1 MPRMRFFAARGKEY
15 SMDLQH
21 VFPCLVPMSFR
32 EKLPG
37 DTVFRRFFDLAVVY
51 REEPPDG
58 PAGSDTES
66 PPVRSRE
73 NPPDVPASAAADGLP
88 GGSPGDP
95 PEPEGSRAG
104 SLFVTAEDLAEE
116 GCTEQDVYETALG
129 NAVRKRPAVIRDI
142 RSIIPC
148 AQESS
153 PPMYV
158 LSNRELCYGA
168 SAILYPG
175 IRKVLGSVFE
185 EDLILIPSSVH
196 EWIIL
201 PRDTGADT
209 AFMNELIGH
218 VNRTE
223 VRPDEVLGSHVY
235 FYRLQDHML
244 TM

>member
-1 MPRMRFFAARGKEY
+1 
-15 SMDLQH
+15 MDLQH

-32 EKLPG
+32 EKLPE

-58 PAGSDTES
+58 PA
-66 PPVRSRE
+66 
-73 NPPDVPASAAADGLP
+73 SAAADGLP
-88 GGSPGDP
+88 GGSPVDP

-104 SLFVTAEDLAEE
+104 SRFVRAEDLAEE

-129 NAVRKRPAVIRDI
+129 NAVRRRPAVIRDI

-209 AFMNELIGH
+209 GFMNELIGH

-235 FYRLQDHML
+235 FYRLRDHML

>member
-32 EKLPG
+32 EKLPE

-51 REEPPDG
+51 REEPPD
-58 PAGSDTES
+58 
-66 PPVRSRE
+66 
-73 NPPDVPASAAADGLP
+73 VPASAAADGLP
-88 GGSPGDP
+88 GGSTGDP
-95 PEPEGSRAG
+95 PDPEGSRAG

-209 AFMNELIGH
+209 AFMNKLIGH

-235 FYRLQDHML
+235 FYRLRDHML